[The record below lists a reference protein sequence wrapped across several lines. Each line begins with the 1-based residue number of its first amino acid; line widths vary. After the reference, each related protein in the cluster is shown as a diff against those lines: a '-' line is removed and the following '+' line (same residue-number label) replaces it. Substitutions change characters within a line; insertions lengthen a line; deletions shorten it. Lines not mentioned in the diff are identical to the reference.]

1 MAQKSSLNG
10 KKSNDEKNQNPHG
23 KKSSGAGKSLSGASL
38 KKSATKKSNSRKNKK
53 PKVTLSTKGV
63 VVLSFLIIAFCSI
76 LIALAT
82 LKGKSTSAVY
92 VADSY
97 EEEMNV
103 DGLAGEGAAFGEG
116 VASTERGAS
125 SEERAASTERG
136 ASSEER
142 AASVERGASSEE
154 SAASTKSSA
163 SSEERTLS
171 TKSGSSSEEK
181 TSSTKTSSLSEENPG
196 PATSS
201 DAIGQTL
208 SIKTLP
214 DPFSTSLSEKSPST
228 VGGASFE
235 EKTSSTATSS
245 TASEKAT
252 SPATKSTSSE
262 KAASTATTSI
272 SPEKSAS
279 AKRVPTSTEKVATA
293 KSTSSSQEAPCPYK
307 IPQAKNGATLVFVID
322 DAGQNVSNVKKYA
335 TLPFPITI
343 AVLPKLSHSKDAAYV
358 VRSNNKELILH
369 QPMQAGNLNLNPGPA
384 AIKPGMSDAEIAALV
399 KENLEELGPNV
410 KGLNNHEGSL
420 ITENLSYISAV
431 LTVAKEKEIYFLD
444 SRTTSKTQ
452 APQAAM
458 NLGVTIKERD
468 VFIDDIVDRDE
479 MLFQI
484 YRGLDIANKKGKVI
498 MIGHVDKSVNILP
511 DLLRD
516 MEPYLRAKG
525 YTFST
530 PSQIK

>member
-38 KKSATKKSNSRKNKK
+38 KKSATKKSNSKKNKK

-63 VVLSFLIIAFCSI
+63 VALSFLIIAFCSL

-82 LKGKSTSAVY
+82 LKGKSASAVY

-103 DGLAGEGAAFGEG
+103 GGLAGEGAAF
-116 VASTERGAS
+116 
-125 SEERAASTERG
+125 EEK
-136 ASSEER
+136 

-154 SAASTKSSA
+154 KAASTKSSA

-171 TKSGSSSEEK
+171 TKNGSSSEERSLSTKSGSSSGEK
-181 TSSTKTSSLSEENPG
+181 TSSTKTSSLSTENPG
-196 PATSS
+196 PATSG

-235 EKTSSTATSS
+235 EKTSSTATS
-245 TASEKAT
+245 
-252 SPATKSTSSE
+252 PTSSE
-262 KAASTATTSI
+262 KAASPATTSTASEKTSSTATSSI

-279 AKRVPTSTEKVATA
+279 AKRGPTSTEKVATA
-293 KSTSSSQEAPCPYK
+293 KSTTSSQEAPCPYK

-343 AVLPKLSHSKDAAYV
+343 AVLPKLSHSKEAAYV

-431 LTVAKEKEIYFLD
+431 LTVAKEKGIYFLD

-484 YRGLDIANKKGKVI
+484 YRGLDIANKKGKAI

-525 YTFST
+525 YIFST

>member
-1 MAQKSSLNG
+1 MAQKSSLSG
-10 KKSNDEKNQNPHG
+10 KKTNDEKNQNPHG
-23 KKSSGAGKSLSGASL
+23 KKSSGAGKSLSGTSL
-38 KKSATKKSNSRKNKK
+38 KKSATKKSSSRKNKK
-53 PKVTLSTKGV
+53 PRVTLSTKGV
-63 VVLSFLIIAFCSI
+63 VTLSFLIIAFCSL

-82 LKGKSTSAVY
+82 LKGRSVSNVY

-103 DGLAGEGAAFGEG
+103 ESAGGD
-116 VASTERGAS
+116 GAS
-125 SEERAASTERG
+125 SAERSASADRG
-136 ASSEER
+136 DSSVEKTASAKRGPASEER
-142 AASVERGASSEE
+142 PASVKSSPS
-154 SAASTKSSA
+154 SAEKTGPGKSSLSSAEKTGPDKSSLSSAEKTASTKTNSSA
-163 SSEERTLS
+163 T
-171 TKSGSSSEEK
+171 SG
-181 TSSTKTSSLSEENPG
+181 
-196 PATSS
+196 

-214 DPFSTSLSEKSPST
+214 DPFSTSLSEKSPSSKT
-228 VGGASFE
+228 TLSSE
-235 EKTSSTATSS
+235 EKTGPGKSSPSSEERSSSVANSSLSSGKTTSAATSS
-245 TASEKAT
+245 I
-252 SPATKSTSSE
+252 STE
-262 KAASTATTSI
+262 KAASAAGKITSI
-272 SPEKSAS
+272 EKASPA
-279 AKRVPTSTEKVATA
+279 TSATA
-293 KSTSSSQEAPCPYK
+293 RQTEPCPYK

-343 AVLPKLSHSKDAAYV
+343 AVLPKLPHSKDAAYV

-384 AIKPGMSDAEIAALV
+384 AIKPGMSDSEIAALV
-399 KENLEELGPNV
+399 KENLEEVGPNV

-431 LTVAKEKEIYFLD
+431 LTVAKEKGIYFLD
-444 SRTTSKTQ
+444 SRTTAKTQ

-458 NLGVTIKERD
+458 NLGVSIKERD

-525 YTFST
+525 YIFST

>member
-63 VVLSFLIIAFCSI
+63 VALSFLIIAFCSL

-82 LKGKSTSAVY
+82 LKGKSASAVY

-103 DGLAGEGAAFGEG
+103 GGLAGEGAAF
-116 VASTERGAS
+116 
-125 SEERAASTERG
+125 EEK
-136 ASSEER
+136 

-154 SAASTKSSA
+154 RTASTKSSA
-163 SSEERTLS
+163 SSEEKAASTKRGPSSKERTLSTKSGSTSEERTLS
-171 TKSGSSSEEK
+171 TKSGSSSGEK
-181 TSSTKTSSLSEENPG
+181 TSSTKTSSLSTENPG
-196 PATSS
+196 SATSG

-235 EKTSSTATSS
+235 EKTSSTATS
-245 TASEKAT
+245 
-252 SPATKSTSSE
+252 PTSSE
-262 KAASTATTSI
+262 KAASPATKSTASEKTSSTATSSI

-279 AKRVPTSTEKVATA
+279 AKRGPTSTEKVATA
-293 KSTSSSQEAPCPYK
+293 KSTTSSQEAPCPYK

-343 AVLPKLSHSKDAAYV
+343 AVLPKLSHSKEAAYV

-431 LTVAKEKEIYFLD
+431 LTVAKEKGIYFLD

-484 YRGLDIANKKGKVI
+484 YRGLDIANKKGKAI

>member
-63 VVLSFLIIAFCSI
+63 VALSFLIIAFCSL

-82 LKGKSTSAVY
+82 LKGKSASAVY

-103 DGLAGEGAAFGEG
+103 GGLAREGAAF
-116 VASTERGAS
+116 
-125 SEERAASTERG
+125 EEK
-136 ASSEER
+136 
-142 AASVERGASSEE
+142 
-154 SAASTKSSA
+154 AASTKRGPSSKERTLSTKSGS

-171 TKSGSSSEEK
+171 TKSGSTSEEK

-196 PATSS
+196 PATSG

-235 EKTSSTATSS
+235 EKTSSTATS
-245 TASEKAT
+245 
-252 SPATKSTSSE
+252 PTSSE
-262 KAASTATTSI
+262 KAASPATKSTASEKTSSTATSSI

-279 AKRVPTSTEKVATA
+279 AKRGPTSTEKVATA
-293 KSTSSSQEAPCPYK
+293 KSTTSSQEAPCPYK

-343 AVLPKLSHSKDAAYV
+343 AVLPKLSHSKEAAYV

-384 AIKPGMSDAEIAALV
+384 AIKPGMTDAEIAALV

-431 LTVAKEKEIYFLD
+431 LTVAKEKGIYFLD

-484 YRGLDIANKKGKVI
+484 YRGLDIANKKGKAI

>member
-1 MAQKSSLNG
+1 M
-10 KKSNDEKNQNPHG
+10 
-23 KKSSGAGKSLSGASL
+23 
-38 KKSATKKSNSRKNKK
+38 
-53 PKVTLSTKGV
+53 
-63 VVLSFLIIAFCSI
+63 
-76 LIALAT
+76 
-82 LKGKSTSAVY
+82 
-92 VADSY
+92 
-97 EEEMNV
+97 
-103 DGLAGEGAAFGEG
+103 
-116 VASTERGAS
+116 
-125 SEERAASTERG
+125 
-136 ASSEER
+136 
-142 AASVERGASSEE
+142 
-154 SAASTKSSA
+154 
-163 SSEERTLS
+163 
-171 TKSGSSSEEK
+171 
-181 TSSTKTSSLSEENPG
+181 
-196 PATSS
+196 
-201 DAIGQTL
+201 
-208 SIKTLP
+208 
-214 DPFSTSLSEKSPST
+214 
-228 VGGASFE
+228 
-235 EKTSSTATSS
+235 
-245 TASEKAT
+245 
-252 SPATKSTSSE
+252 
-262 KAASTATTSI
+262 
-272 SPEKSAS
+272 
-279 AKRVPTSTEKVATA
+279 
-293 KSTSSSQEAPCPYK
+293 
-307 IPQAKNGATLVFVID
+307 
-322 DAGQNVSNVKKYA
+322 
-335 TLPFPITI
+335 
-343 AVLPKLSHSKDAAYV
+343 

-431 LTVAKEKEIYFLD
+431 LTVAKEKGIYFLD

-484 YRGLDIANKKGKVI
+484 YRGLDIANKKGKAI